1 MSNELGVSD
10 FFEPDAK
17 LLPDSVPG
25 LPVLSESDTRLDSV
39 EIAVTLDDFGT
50 GELLGFF
57 VKYILGSNETVEEI
71 SVIGEGLTRGKPFY
85 IEITGLQ
92 GEVTYIFSAAANS
105 TIGLGPYSS
114 EVNIYTDT
122 KFYEHLS
129 FKVSV
134 GVAGILLLSVL
145 ALLCIAVCIGC
156 LCFKYG
162 KKRQYSHIYKSRGGV
177 DNFAL
182 TGDGPEGSEYP
193 HLISSKPAV
202 TGPLTHPGE
211 DSFSERST
219 PPIVPPRKG
228 ALLDEMNTYN
238 PTPPLAG
245 YSTVK
250 DPKRAMAGAN
260 YPTDPFSNFLPHK
273 NFMGQ
278 DKPPNRSLGNVSQ
291 GSYIT
296 DV

>member
-1 MSNELGVSD
+1 M
-10 FFEPDAK
+10 K

-25 LPVLSESDTRLDSV
+25 SPVLSESDTRLDSV
-39 EIAVTLDDFGT
+39 RIAVTLNDFGT

-57 VKYILGSNETVEEI
+57 IKYILGSNETIEEV
-71 SVIGEGLTRGKPFY
+71 SVIGKGLTKGKPFS

-92 GEVTYIFSAAANS
+92 GEVTYIFSAAGNS
-105 TIGLGPYSS
+105 TIGLGSYSS
-114 EVNIYTDT
+114 PVNIYTDT
-122 KFYEHLS
+122 KFYEHLY
-129 FKVSV
+129 FQVTVSV
-134 GVAGILLLSVL
+134 AGVLLLSVL
-145 ALLCIAVCIGC
+145 ALSCLAVCIGC

-162 KKRQYSHIYKSRGGV
+162 KKRQYSHIHKSRGGA

-182 TGDGPEGSEYP
+182 TGDGPEGNEYP

-202 TGPLTHPGE
+202 TAPLNRMGE
-211 DSFSERST
+211 DSYSERST

-228 ALLDEMNTYN
+228 DLLGEVNAYN

-245 YSTVK
+245 YSTVQ
-250 DPKRAMAGAN
+250 DSKRAMASAN
-260 YPTDPFSNFLPHK
+260 YPTDPFSNFLPNK
-273 NFMGQ
+273 NFLGQ
-278 DKPPNRSLGNVSQ
+278 GRPPNRSLGNISQ

>member
-1 MSNELGVSD
+1 M
-10 FFEPDAK
+10 K

-25 LPVLSESDTRLDSV
+25 TPVMFESDTRLDSV
-39 EIAVTLDDFGT
+39 EVGVTLDDFGT

-57 VKYILGSNETVEEI
+57 VKYILGSNETVEEV
-71 SVIGEGLTRGKPFY
+71 SVVGGGLTRGKPFY

-92 GEVTYIFSAAANS
+92 GEVTYIFSAAGNS
-105 TIGLGPYSS
+105 TIGVGPYSS
-114 EVNIYTDT
+114 PINIYTDT
-122 KFYEHLS
+122 KFYEHLY
-129 FKVSV
+129 FKISV
-134 GVAGILLLSVL
+134 GIAGFLLVSLLV
-145 ALLCIAVCIGC
+145 LLCIAVCIGC

-162 KKRQYSHIYKSRGGV
+162 KKRQYSHIYKSRGGA

-182 TGDGPEGSEYP
+182 SGDGPEVNEYP
-193 HLISSKPAV
+193 NLISSKSIV
-202 TGPLTHPGE
+202 TAPLNRPGD

-228 ALLDEMNTYN
+228 GLLEEMNAYN

-250 DPKRAMAGAN
+250 DPKRAMVGAN
-260 YPTDPFSNFLPHK
+260 YPTDPFSNFLPNK
-273 NFMGQ
+273 NFLGQ
-278 DKPPNRSLGNVSQ
+278 DKAPNRSLGNVSQ